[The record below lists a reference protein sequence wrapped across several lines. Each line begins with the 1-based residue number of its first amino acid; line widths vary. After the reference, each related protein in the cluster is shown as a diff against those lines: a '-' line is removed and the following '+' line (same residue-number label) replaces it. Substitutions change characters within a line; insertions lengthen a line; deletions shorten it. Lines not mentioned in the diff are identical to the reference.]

1 MYFYWYIVTVGLNE
15 AKKYTMAISPNN
27 HIPIVDIC
35 NLTDFREDD
44 MLVSRFADYLKAH
57 HNLCSAHR
65 HTFYHLLLFTKGGGT
80 HTIDFSNFFVKPNQ
94 IYFMVPGQ
102 VHSWNFEGEV
112 DGYVINFSTS
122 FFQSFLLRPDYLES
136 FSFFNGIAE
145 DGVIQLSDK
154 LSESVIGNFED
165 IINQAQQNNTISRD
179 LVRVLLLQVF
189 IEIEKHTAIYK
200 LPGVPA
206 FNYTLLK
213 NFQKLVEKHYISLKR
228 PMDYAGLLY
237 ITPNH
242 LNALCKEHLGI
253 TAGEVIRNRVLLE
266 AKRLL
271 VNQNLSISEIS
282 YSLNFSDN
290 SYFTKFFKKYEG
302 LTPEEFRKKTA

>member
-1 MYFYWYIVTVGLNE
+1 M
-15 AKKYTMAISPNN
+15 SPTNQ
-27 HIPIVDIC
+27 IPIVDIC

-44 MLVSRFADYLKAH
+44 ILVSRFADYLKAH

-65 HTFYHLLLFTKGGGT
+65 HTFYHLLLFTKGGGS
-80 HTIDFSNFFVKPNQ
+80 HTIDFSNFPVIPYQ

-102 VHSWNFEGEV
+102 VHSWSFEGEV

-145 DGVIQLSDK
+145 DGVIQLTDEVK
-154 LSESVIGNFED
+154 DTIIQIFEETTR
-165 IINQAQQNNTISRD
+165 QVQQNNTISRD
-179 LVRVLLLQVF
+179 LVRVLLLQAF
-189 IEIEKHTAIYK
+189 IEIEKHTQVHK

-213 NFQKLVEKHYISLKR
+213 NFQKLVEKQYISLKR

-242 LNALCKEHLGI
+242 LNALCKENLGI
-253 TAGEVIRNRVLLE
+253 TAGEVIRNRILLE
-266 AKRLL
+266 AKRML
-271 VNQNLSISEIS
+271 VNQNQSISEIS
-282 YSLNFSDN
+282 YALNFSDN

-302 LTPEEFRKKTA
+302 ITPEEFRKKTSQVLL

>member
-1 MYFYWYIVTVGLNE
+1 M
-15 AKKYTMAISPNN
+15 SPTNQ
-27 HIPIVDIC
+27 IPIVDIC

-44 MLVSRFADYLKAH
+44 ILVSRFADYLKAH

-65 HTFYHLLLFTKGGGT
+65 HTFYHLLLFTKGGGS
-80 HTIDFSNFFVKPNQ
+80 HTIDFSNFPVIPYQ

-102 VHSWNFEGEV
+102 VHSWSFEGEV

-145 DGVIQLSDK
+145 DGVIQLQDEIK
-154 LSESVIGNFED
+154 DTIIHIFEET
-165 IINQAQQNNTISRD
+165 IRQLQQINTISRD
-179 LVRVLLLQVF
+179 LVRVLLLQAF
-189 IEIEKHTAIYK
+189 IEIEKHTQVYK

-213 NFQKLVEKHYISLKR
+213 NFQKLVEKQYISLKR

-266 AKRLL
+266 AKRML
-271 VNQNLSISEIS
+271 VNQNQSISEIS
-282 YSLNFSDN
+282 YALNFSDN

-302 LTPEEFRKKTA
+302 ITPEEFRKKTSQVLL

>member
-1 MYFYWYIVTVGLNE
+1 M
-15 AKKYTMAISPNN
+15 SPAN

-35 NLTDFREDD
+35 NLTDFRDEDI
-44 MLVSRFADYLKAH
+44 LVSRFAEYLQAH
-57 HNLCSAHR
+57 HNLRKAHR
-65 HTFYHLLLFTKGGGT
+65 HTFYHLLLFTKGGGS
-80 HTIDFSNFFVKPNQ
+80 HTIDFSSFPVQPYQ

-102 VHSWNFEGEV
+102 VHSWDFEGDV
-112 DGYVINFSTS
+112 DGYVVNFSTS

-136 FSFFNGIAE
+136 FSFFNGIAD
-145 DGVIQLSDK
+145 DGVINLPEELKDQITHIF
-154 LSESVIGNFED
+154 EEVI
-165 IINQAQQNNTISRD
+165 QHSTQNNTFRWDI
-179 LVRVLLLQVF
+179 VRVLLLQAF
-189 IEIEKHTAIYK
+189 LEIDKHTHTNKPSTI
-200 LPGVPA
+200 PF

-228 PMDYAGLLY
+228 PMDYAELLY

-266 AKRLL
+266 AKRML

-282 YSLNFSDN
+282 YDLNFSDN
-290 SYFTKFFKKYEG
+290 SYFTKFFKKYEHI
-302 LTPEEFRKKTA
+302 TPEDFRKKSI

>member
-1 MYFYWYIVTVGLNE
+1 M
-15 AKKYTMAISPNN
+15 SPTNQ
-27 HIPIVDIC
+27 IPIVDIC

-44 MLVSRFADYLKAH
+44 ILVSRFADYLKAH

-65 HTFYHLLLFTKGGGT
+65 HTFYHLLLFTKGGGS
-80 HTIDFSNFFVKPNQ
+80 HTIDFSNFPVIPYQ

-102 VHSWNFEGEV
+102 VHSWSFEGEV

-145 DGVIQLSDK
+145 DGVIQLTDEVK
-154 LSESVIGNFED
+154 DTIIQIFEETTR
-165 IINQAQQNNTISRD
+165 QVQQNNTISRD
-179 LVRVLLLQVF
+179 MVRVLLLQAF
-189 IEIEKHTAIYK
+189 IEIEKHTQVHK

-213 NFQKLVEKHYISLKR
+213 NFQKLVEKQYISLKR

-242 LNALCKEHLGI
+242 LNALCKENLGI
-253 TAGEVIRNRVLLE
+253 TAGEVIRNRILLE
-266 AKRLL
+266 AKRML
-271 VNQNLSISEIS
+271 VNQNQSISEIS
-282 YSLNFSDN
+282 YALNFSDN

-302 LTPEEFRKKTA
+302 ITPEEFRKKTSQVLL

>member
-1 MYFYWYIVTVGLNE
+1 M
-15 AKKYTMAISPNN
+15 SPTNQ
-27 HIPIVDIC
+27 IPIVDIC

-44 MLVSRFADYLKAH
+44 ILVSRFADYLKAH

-65 HTFYHLLLFTKGGGT
+65 HTFYHLLLFTKGGGS
-80 HTIDFSNFFVKPNQ
+80 HTIDFSNFPVIPYQ

-102 VHSWNFEGEV
+102 VHSWSFEGEV

-145 DGVIQLSDK
+145 DGVIQLQDEIK
-154 LSESVIGNFED
+154 DTIIHIFEET
-165 IINQAQQNNTISRD
+165 IRQLQQNNTISRD
-179 LVRVLLLQVF
+179 LVRVLLLQAF
-189 IEIEKHTAIYK
+189 IEIEKHTQVYK

-213 NFQKLVEKHYISLKR
+213 NFQKLVEKQYISLKR

-253 TAGEVIRNRVLLE
+253 TAGEVIRNRILLE
-266 AKRLL
+266 AKRML
-271 VNQNLSISEIS
+271 VNQNQSISEIS
-282 YSLNFSDN
+282 YALNFSDN

-302 LTPEEFRKKTA
+302 ITPEEFRKKTSQVQI

>member
-1 MYFYWYIVTVGLNE
+1 MSS
-15 AKKYTMAISPNN
+15 AN

-35 NLTDFREDD
+35 NLTDFRDEDI
-44 MLVSRFADYLKAH
+44 LVSRFAEYLQAH
-57 HNLCSAHR
+57 HNLRKAHR
-65 HTFYHLLLFTKGGGT
+65 HTFYHLLLFTKGGGS
-80 HTIDFSNFFVKPNQ
+80 HTIDFSSFPVHPYQ

-102 VHSWNFEGEV
+102 VHSWDFEGDV
-112 DGYVINFSTS
+112 DGYVVNFSTS

-136 FSFFNGIAE
+136 FSFFNGIAD
-145 DGVIQLSDK
+145 DGVINLPEELKDQITHIF
-154 LSESVIGNFED
+154 EEVI
-165 IINQAQQNNTISRD
+165 QHSTQNNAFRWDI
-179 LVRVLLLQVF
+179 VRVLLLQAF
-189 IEIEKHTAIYK
+189 LEIDKHTHTNKPSTI
-200 LPGVPA
+200 PF

-228 PMDYAGLLY
+228 PMDYAELLY

-266 AKRLL
+266 AKRML

-282 YSLNFSDN
+282 YDLNFSDN
-290 SYFTKFFKKYEG
+290 SYFTKFFKKYEHI
-302 LTPEEFRKKTA
+302 TPEDFRKKSI

>member
-1 MYFYWYIVTVGLNE
+1 M
-15 AKKYTMAISPNN
+15 SPAN

-35 NLTDFREDD
+35 NLTDFRDD
-44 MLVSRFADYLKAH
+44 DILVSRFAEYLQAH
-57 HNLCSAHR
+57 HNLIKPHR
-65 HTFYHLLLFTKGGGT
+65 HTFYHLLLFTKGGGS
-80 HTIDFSNFFVKPNQ
+80 HTIDFSSFPVQPYQ

-102 VHSWNFEGEV
+102 VHSWDFAGEV
-112 DGYVINFSTS
+112 DGYVVNFSTS
-122 FFQSFLLRPDYLES
+122 FFQSFLLRPDYLET

-145 DGVIQLSDK
+145 DSVVNLSAELQVPVAK
-154 LSESVIGNFED
+154 IFEE
-165 IINQAQQNNTISRD
+165 ILQHSTHNNTFRWDI
-179 LVRVLLLQVF
+179 VRVLLLRAF
-189 IEIEKHTAIYK
+189 LEIDKHTHSNK
-200 LPGVPA
+200 LPSIPF

-228 PMDYAGLLY
+228 PMDYAELLY

-266 AKRLL
+266 AKRML

-282 YSLNFSDN
+282 YTLNFSDN
-290 SYFTKFFKKYEG
+290 SYFTKFFKKYEHI
-302 LTPEEFRKKTA
+302 TPEDFRKKSS